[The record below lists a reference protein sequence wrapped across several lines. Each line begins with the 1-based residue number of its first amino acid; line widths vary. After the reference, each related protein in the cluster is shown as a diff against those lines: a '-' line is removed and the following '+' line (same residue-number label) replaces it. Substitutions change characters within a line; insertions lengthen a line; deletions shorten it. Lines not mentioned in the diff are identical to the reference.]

1 MAKVITITLRKGGSG
16 KTTTAVNLASSLSK
30 HGSKHGKKVLLIDLD
45 PQANATASLG
55 INPDKGIGEVL
66 QGTVQID
73 HVINDPVKGFD
84 LIPSNQILAQIEAT
98 LATNPNQY
106 ANIIKSL
113 ISPLLP
119 RYDYILI
126 DTPPSESMLTI
137 TALVASDY
145 ALIPTQAHYFAIH
158 GLQQALD
165 LINRVKEGYGAN
177 VEVLGILPTMV
188 QTGTNVAEMFIDQVK
203 TDYPDLLLPYPVPH
217 SIKLTESQLASEPIT
232 DYDPHHPASTAY
244 MQLAEYI
251 TKRGK

>member
-1 MAKVITITLRKGGSG
+1 MATVITITLRKGGSG
-16 KTTTAVNLASSLSK
+16 KTTTAVNLASSLA
-30 HGSKHGKKVLLIDLD
+30 KHGKKVLLIDLD

-55 INPDKGIGEVL
+55 IDTANIPNIADVL
-66 QGTVQID
+66 QGKHPIE

-98 LATNPNQY
+98 LANNSSQY
-106 ANIIKSL
+106 ANIVKDL
-113 ISPLLP
+113 IAPLLP
-119 RYDYILI
+119 KYDYILI

-158 GLQQALD
+158 GLKQALE
-165 LINRVKEGYGAN
+165 LIERVKEGYGAT

-188 QTGTNVAEMFIDQVK
+188 QTGTNVAELFTDQIK
-203 TDYPDLLLPYPVPH
+203 SDYPDLLLPYPVPH
-217 SIKLTESQLASEPIT
+217 SIKLTESQLVHEPIT
-232 DYDPHHPASTAY
+232 DYDPQHPASIAY
-244 MQLAEYI
+244 MQLAKHI